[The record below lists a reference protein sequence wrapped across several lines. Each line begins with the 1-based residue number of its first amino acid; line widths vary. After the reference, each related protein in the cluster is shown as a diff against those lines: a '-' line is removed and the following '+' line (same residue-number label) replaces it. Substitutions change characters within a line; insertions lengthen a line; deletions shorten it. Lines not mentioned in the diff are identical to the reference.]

1 MYTWQSN
8 WVLAISTASFHVQI
22 TSLSVISTVL
32 LRQTLFKDVRYGGRG
47 VVGIALCLV
56 GAFLWLRDETID
68 SRQQE
73 MSIGSVL
80 LTGGFACLRCCIPV
94 RAERRRRRI
103 LCQESELRPG
113 GVPRDA
119 GSLRIL
125 IELWSPSPNHGKYDQ
140 LSEMIAKAK
149 VVPWNELIV
158 AILLDFLLAFPAF
171 STVFTTSYST
181 FYPNSKP
188 QF

>member
-1 MYTWQSN
+1 M
-8 WVLAISTASFHVQI
+8 LACGA
-22 TSLSVISTVL
+22 
-32 LRQTLFKDVRYGGRG
+32 
-47 VVGIALCLV
+47 
-56 GAFLWLRDETID
+56 AFLYGLND
-68 SRQQE
+68 
-73 MSIGSVL
+73 V
-80 LTGGFACLRCCIPV
+80 V
-94 RAERRRRRI
+94 AEYYVKSPSCDPEEY
-103 LCQESELRPG
+103 LGMLG
-113 GVPRDA
+113 LF
-119 GSLRIL
+119 GSLLSFGLQVPIM
-125 IELWSPSPNHGKYDQ
+125 EYDQ